1 MTKKELEAM
10 VSAVKSPP
18 LDRKQTRKLFEEN
31 SNIEF
36 QQNNDN
42 QVVQAKPQ
50 QVAQPVAQQVAQ
62 QVAQKVAQEK
72 LKSVAQEVAQVLWV
86 AQVVPQKVT
95 QTKLKVVAQDRP
107 QMVSQSKSKVVAQP
121 KSKVAQNERIKDKDE
136 LLIEKY
142 VNELKAQISKI
153 QGVDERKRFI
163 RDVGWGVMTEKRG
176 RKYYLFG
183 AKKLGGRKY
192 KLYVGN
198 ATN

>member
-1 MTKKELEAM
+1 MTKKQLEAL

-18 LDRKQTRKLFEEN
+18 LDRKETRRLLEEYPN
-31 SNIEF
+31 TKF
-36 QQNNDN
+36 QPTFNDE
-42 QVVQAKPQ
+42 
-50 QVAQPVAQQVAQ
+50 VAQGVAQHKKN
-62 QVAQKVAQEK
+62 KVAQ
-72 LKSVAQEVAQVLWV
+72 SVAQALWV
-86 AQVVPQKVT
+86 AQV
-95 QTKLKVVAQDRP
+95 AP
-107 QMVSQSKSKVVAQP
+107 QMVAQSKAKKVAQNRPQVVAQSKSKEVAQGTL
-121 KSKVAQNERIKDKDE
+121 KVAQNGRIKDKDE
-136 LLIEKY
+136 LLIEEY
-142 VNELKAQISKI
+142 VNKLKVQISKV

>member
-1 MTKKELEAM
+1 MTPKQLESLVNGIQKPNLMESEVRLLLNKEDAYIKPIPKPHTVEQPMPQKVA
-10 VSAVKSPP
+10 
-18 LDRKQTRKLFEEN
+18 
-31 SNIEF
+31 
-36 QQNNDN
+36 QNNS
-42 QVVQAKPQ
+42 K
-50 QVAQPVAQQVAQ
+50 PVAQR
-62 QVAQKVAQEK
+62 VAQKVAQEK
-72 LKSVAQEVAQVLWV
+72 SKSVAQEVAQVSWV
-86 AQVVPQKVT
+86 AQVVPQKVA
-95 QTKLKVVAQDRP
+95 QTKSKVVAQDRP
-107 QMVSQSKSKVVAQP
+107 QMVAQSKLKVVAQS
-121 KSKVAQNERIKDKDE
+121 KSKVAQNGRIKDKNE